1 MKKIFYL
8 FLILAFAVSFYSCG
22 ENKDNTSEEIKK
34 KEEEIKAKEKE
45 INEKTP
51 AGSKT
56 EAKTESKTETKDN
69 TQSNQ
74 ADDKQMVKTI
84 VTSWLNCW
92 QNKDIN
98 CYKEYITPD
107 YIFISPGLKNPVQ
120 SYSERLSTIS
130 KHFRERAFIYIT
142 FENMTVTVDGSE
154 AVVKYHQK
162 YVSDQY
168 SDEGNKTVKLKK
180 IGGAWKIYEDTF
192 QK

>member
-1 MKKIFYL
+1 MKKILYL
-8 FLILAFAVSFYSCG
+8 FLISVFVAGSFSCK
-22 ENKDNTSEEIKK
+22 ETKDNSSDEIKK

-45 INEKTP
+45 INEKTSSE
-51 AGSKT
+51 SK
-56 EAKTESKTETKDN
+56 KTESTPNTTSAEKT
-69 TQSNQ
+69 
-74 ADDKQMVKTI
+74 DDKQMVKTV

-98 CYKEYITPD
+98 CYKEYITSD

-120 SYSERLSTIS
+120 SYAERLSTIS

-142 FENMTVTVDGSE
+142 FENMTVTVDGNE

-162 YVSDQY
+162 YVSDQF

-180 IGGAWKIYEDTF
+180 VNSSWKIYEDTF